1 MAECRDCSTN
11 TLTPTGAVELPHWPA
26 GGMCT
31 LEYLPLVRE
40 ALEASLAHAAGG
52 HTLRKDLFRELSKTK
67 LGPPIELEQ
76 ASYR

>member
-1 MAECRDCSTN
+1 MAEEQDCSTN
-11 TLTPTGAVELPHWPA
+11 AQAPTGAVELPHWPV

-40 ALEASLAHAAGG
+40 ALEASLAHGAGG